1 MGSNPT
7 RPAKLDLVHQMCER
21 SDMTDVFPKVEK
33 EIEAEKPTP
42 YLAIPFIVLFG
53 LGLIWIGLI
62 FFLVLLNMAQWL
74 PPVTWDGTVYRGAD
88 AIAEVYQ
95 MLITRG
101 LLVLWPV
108 ASLMVLFGE
117 YQDRKRRA
125 AKA

>member
-1 MGSNPT
+1 
-7 RPAKLDLVHQMCER
+7 
-21 SDMTDVFPKVEK
+21 MTDVFPKVEK

-53 LGLIWIGLI
+53 LGLVFVGLLML
-62 FFLVLLNMAQWL
+62 LVLLNMAQWL
-74 PPVTWDGTVYRGAD
+74 PPVTWDGTVHRGAD

-95 MLITRG
+95 TMITRG

-108 ASLMVLFGE
+108 ASLMALFGE

-125 AKA
+125 TKA

>member
-1 MGSNPT
+1 
-7 RPAKLDLVHQMCER
+7 
-21 SDMTDVFPKVEK
+21 MTDVFPQVQK
-33 EIEAEKPTP
+33 ETEAEKPTP

-62 FFLVLLNMAQWL
+62 FFLILLNMAHWL

-95 MLITRG
+95 TMITRG

-108 ASLMVLFGE
+108 ASLMALFGE

>member
-1 MGSNPT
+1 
-7 RPAKLDLVHQMCER
+7 
-21 SDMTDVFPKVEK
+21 MTDVFPQVEK
-33 EIEAEKPTP
+33 EIEADKPTP

-53 LGLIWIGLI
+53 LGLIWIVLI
-62 FFLVLLNMAQWL
+62 FLLILLNMAQWL
-74 PPVTWDGTVYRGAD
+74 PPVTWDGTVHRGAD

-108 ASLMVLFGE
+108 VSLMVLLGE